1 MADNTG
7 LIVGVVAGIAF
18 LSAIFMSMGKSGR
31 ALQVEQERRTGS
43 ESGGG
48 TRRKRARSRRR

>member
-7 LIVGVVAGIAF
+7 LIVGAVAGVAF
-18 LSAIFMSMGKSGR
+18 LGLIFMSMGKSGR
-31 ALQVEQERRTGS
+31 ALQVEEERRTGY

-48 TRRKRARSRRR
+48 TRRKRARSRRK